1 MSHQENFFTKLESN
15 DKQVVKDIIQ
25 SIRDQFSKVSEP
37 WLLNGL
43 YEYYLSTNSV
53 RSIEILIYLKE
64 PHYQYLFD
72 RLYESLKSSKVEL
85 KVQALT
91 LLGHIARSQPSW
103 LYKLPEHVLFK
114 ELLRLLHNEVELLPL
129 ISALLLLIVLLP
141 MFPSAMGG
149 YLEDIF
155 NIFRRLA
162 AWNSIPGTLVE
173 DQMIHL
179 QVSLY
184 ALFLRLYGM
193 YPCNFLTYL
202 RIHFKD
208 KNRAV
213 FEHTIKPMLDTVKMH
228 PSLVTTSKE
237 NETTTE
243 RWRRMGVHDVI
254 IECERFSLDMT
265 DRCPHDSCQNT
276 TGFRSRSGT
285 ANSTIESA
293 YHMQSLKTLASL
305 QMLNN
310 EVDFFT
316 PSNIFH
322 LHTPPITEASAA
334 IPLHI
339 QGASTSSNY
348 QEGTSPPEAAI
359 EATPETTPVRDFRS
373 TPSSLIHHHPL
384 TPKSNAARALT
395 GFRSGSISLSMVSPT
410 HSQPSSPMRKEPSP
424 FTYPTVEGDVS
435 RVPGANI
442 SPSAFVKSGA
452 GSFSNQKMVKLIQ
465 ERLQALDTQVEHP
478 KSKPPPT
485 SPLRIV
491 NPDGSNRQPVSFQR
505 NESPVSQ
512 EDEEVSTIVRE
523 GAARKQSLRPCDSVL
538 PEFDDLPEL
547 DQDNQEQGSPCAA
560 GGLHMPNSKSMNSFK
575 RRIRR
580 FRYHSQCNPD
590 LDRIEISSSSSPG
603 NGLNFPGNTIVRRA
617 NSCPEMEKS
626 QVVPIKDNK
635 KPFYETD
642 EETVSADR
650 VESTSNAPNGLNVKE
665 HKKEPPKHMTVT
677 TQTDN
682 FWPMPYEHLFL
693 NIFPSLEAS
702 EVKPSPAPSPAP
714 LNTSQEKC
722 QPSLYEILDR
732 YIEKAS
738 SAADTKNLNEQLQ
751 LLHQQLLFERYRRET
766 HAYRNRRLLS
776 DAKNTRLL
784 AECNSAL
791 KDQVQ
796 LKQKD
801 IDDLRKQME
810 DYRAD
815 DLDERAKLSST
826 IQYWED
832 KFKALQDEYIITKR
846 SYNQLQKDLK
856 ETKEQCTALDKEKQD
871 ALASLMDAIA
881 EVNVA
886 REQALT
892 GDKVRG
898 ELQEANR
905 ELLLMGELLIKYK
918 EKLDKLSSKREVE
931 EEMCYVKEAY
941 REEIKALGHQLESKT
956 ALIEAYKC
964 RINEL
969 EHLIKAKD
977 EIISS
982 GKRTLVA
989 VVDERESIIQAI
1001 ESKYESQ
1008 KKINYA
1014 LEQRIME
1021 LLQRL
1026 DVEGVKRNVH
1036 SPDTSSCHEVQ
1047 VTTAAGLSPHS
1058 SPLSASLGSSEGSV
1072 PFHDREVRNLQAFV
1086 DQPEASGSRTRMES
1100 YGEAASD
1107 DRQGGDL
1114 SGKTD

>member
-359 EATPETTPVRDFRS
+359 EATPETTPVR
-373 TPSSLIHHHPL
+373 
-384 TPKSNAARALT
+384 
-395 GFRSGSISLSMVSPT
+395 
-410 HSQPSSPMRKEPSP
+410 
-424 FTYPTVEGDVS
+424 
-435 RVPGANI
+435 
-442 SPSAFVKSGA
+442 
-452 GSFSNQKMVKLIQ
+452 
-465 ERLQALDTQVEHP
+465 ALDTQVEHP